1 MMHDITI
8 SGELSQKVPGLQL
21 YCIQAD
27 VTVGDTPDGLWQLIL
42 AGCRQLS
49 ESLKLEEISSLP
61 AIKASRQAYKLTG
74 KDPARYRL
82 SAEALLRRAVKEK
95 DLYRIN
101 NVVDLLNLV
110 SITTGFSI
118 GGYDASRISGAVD
131 FGIGRKDE
139 PYTGIGRGPLNIEG
153 LPVFRDEL
161 GPFGSPTSDSE
172 RTSVHVD
179 TTQFLMVIIGFGA
192 NELLPEAGEFA
203 CELLQKYADSSNL
216 EINNIQ

>member
-1 MMHDITI
+1 MHDITV
-8 SGELSQKVPGLQL
+8 SEELRRRVPGLQL
-21 YCIQAD
+21 YCIQAE
-27 VTVGDTPDGLWQLIL
+27 VTVRDTPDELWQLIL

-49 ESLKLEEISSLP
+49 ESLKLDEISSMP

-118 GGYDASRISGAVD
+118 GGYDASRILGRVV
-131 FGIGRKDE
+131 FGIGAKDE

-153 LPVFRDEL
+153 LPVFRDDQ

-172 RTSVHVD
+172 RTCVTAD
-179 TTQFLMVIIGFGA
+179 TQRFLMVIIGFGST
-192 NELLPEAGEFA
+192 EPLPEAGEMA
-203 CELLQKYADSSNL
+203 CELLKKYAGSSSP
-216 EINNIQ
+216 EIKIIQ